1 MPIKN
6 KEKNKNYC
14 KVIELNKV
22 DSIYK
27 LQINLTLR
35 NWLVLIFLIFPSH
48 LDGSKVEHISQAI
61 SSLGVLQSE

>member
-48 LDGSKVEHISQAI
+48 LDGSKVEHISKAI